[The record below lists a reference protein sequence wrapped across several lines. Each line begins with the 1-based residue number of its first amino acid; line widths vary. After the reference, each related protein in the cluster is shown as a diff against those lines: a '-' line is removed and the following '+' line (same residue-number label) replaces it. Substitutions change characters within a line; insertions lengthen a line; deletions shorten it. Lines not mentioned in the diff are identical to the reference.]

1 MPSRRRASGAVKQDE
16 LRHLRLLDAAKYITD
31 PESLEEH
38 LQSLLDGIKAGR
50 DRTFQKIKAE
60 HAAFN
65 RRIEM
70 AKGILD
76 NPKCD
81 PGHRMTVLAYLW
93 KETRI
98 FDMHDR
104 QALSTLHED
113 EIEILASAMIQ
124 QEGRQHAKLE
134 VSLQAMD
141 EAIDGINSKV
151 DQGTIDMNELRG
163 IQQGVQGSITSIHL
177 SIRALH
183 DEMKIVKLKW
193 LSMQQ
198 TLTNNC
204 QAATIRQAV
213 SGPCIVTR
221 SQTSSPRGT
230 GTDRLRKQRDAS
242 AERLQRGVDRVMS
255 GHRQDFDSHLSIVT
269 EAQKLSRLQKSLGK
283 FTGEGATEEHATE
296 EHATSW
302 I

>member
-1 MPSRRRASGAVKQDE
+1 MPSRRRASGANKRDE
-16 LRHLRLLDAAKYITD
+16 LRHLRLLDAASSITD

-50 DRTFQKIKAE
+50 ERVFRDIKAE
-60 HAAFN
+60 HVAFN
-65 RRIEM
+65 RRIDM
-70 AKGILD
+70 AKTILD

-81 PGHRMTVLAYLW
+81 TGQRVTVLAYLW

-98 FDMHDR
+98 FDIHDR

-141 EAIDGINSKV
+141 EAIDGIDSKV
-151 DQGTIDMNELRG
+151 EQGTLDMNEIRG
-163 IQQGVQGSITSIHL
+163 TQQGVQGSITSLHL
-177 SIRALH
+177 SVRALQ
-183 DEMKIVKLKW
+183 DDMRVMKLKW

-198 TLTNNC
+198 TLTNHC
-204 QAATIRQAV
+204 QAATLRQAV
-213 SGPCIVTR
+213 SGPEAAIVTR

-242 AERLQRGVDRVMS
+242 SERLQCGVDRVMS
-255 GHRQDFDSHLSIVT
+255 GRRQDFDSHFSIVT
-269 EAQKLSRLQKSLGK
+269 EAQKLSRLQKTL
-283 FTGEGATEEHATE
+283 EGATCRKEEHA
-296 EHATSW
+296 AS
-302 I
+302 